1 MIRYI
6 SHTGGFDGN
15 NIDNKEI
22 HYQPKPINKADLKS
36 GEYLMKNIEKGYL
49 NMKNKIKDFSLNKKK
64 GLAGLLAG
72 IVGVTSLPAKA
83 VSFENLINYDKN
95 KKESSISL
103 YLEMPFGGFSKKGG
117 FFDKPSLGFV
127 SKYNGLEQ
135 NINFKNLQNYFNN
148 PHLTERD
155 KFILLGTA
163 IGIGALATYA
173 ATRNDSPAPVAK
185 VAETPAPTPET
196 PTPTPEPEEPE
207 EKDGSGIG
215 DFD

>member
-1 MIRYI
+1 MVKHKKNNYI
-6 SHTGGFDGN
+6 N
-15 NIDNKEI
+15 KPIDYVN
-22 HYQPKPINKADLKS
+22 KPINKADLKS

-117 FFDKPSLGFV
+117 FFDKPSLGFT
-127 SKYNGLEQ
+127 SNYKGLKQ
-135 NINFKNLQNYFNN
+135 KFNINDLQNYFNN
-148 PHLTERD
+148 PHLTEKD
-155 KFILLGTA
+155 KFILIGTT
-163 IGIGALATYA
+163 IGFGALAAYV
-173 ATRNDSPAPVAK
+173 ATRDNSPTPVAK
-185 VAETPAPTPET
+185 VAETPT
-196 PTPTPEPEEPE
+196 PTPTPEPEPE
-207 EKDGSGIG
+207 GPKIG
-215 DFD
+215 GTGDDFN

>member
-1 MIRYI
+1 MVKHKKNNYI
-6 SHTGGFDGN
+6 N
-15 NIDNKEI
+15 KPIDYVN
-22 HYQPKPINKADLKS
+22 KPINKADLKS

-49 NMKNKIKDFSLNKKK
+49 NMKNKIKGFSSNRKK

-72 IVGVTSLPAKA
+72 VIGVTSLPAKA

-135 NINFKNLQNYFNN
+135 NINFKDLQNYFNN
-148 PHLTERD
+148 PHLTEKD

-196 PTPTPEPEEPE
+196 PLPAPTPETPAPTPEPEEDSE
-207 EKDGSGIG
+207 SGVG
-215 DFD
+215 EDD